1 MGGCFIARSRKLNL
15 LDTYMDND
23 LNFSRAYDGFPFP
36 LLPSSSPSF
45 FFSGSLS
52 FSLRRKVRAPLF
64 NLDQALRNAP

>member
-1 MGGCFIARSRKLNL
+1 
-15 LDTYMDND
+15 MDND